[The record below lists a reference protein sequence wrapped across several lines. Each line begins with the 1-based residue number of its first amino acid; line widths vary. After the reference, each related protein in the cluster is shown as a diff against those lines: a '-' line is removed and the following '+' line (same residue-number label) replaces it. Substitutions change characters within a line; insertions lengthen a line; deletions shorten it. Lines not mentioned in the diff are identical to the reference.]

1 MQFWIGNRIRNDK
14 EDTLII
20 ERLRKGNI
28 IGVDL
33 HGNILHRPLHRNE
46 VGRKSRVSTT
56 RSQEKFDRYYYE
68 SKTKFVEALKRYNIS
83 IRENWE
89 LMNFECREQT
99 QKDYNNVS
107 LRFCTKCR
115 DSGKLNLKNSKEEL
129 YFVRNSVES
138 KTVLCYGCIGALLKM
153 NEWLRSSRLDVFCRK
168 GIFRSFAKFIGKH
181 LCESLFFN
189 KVRPARDSA
198 QVFPVSLAKFL
209 RPPFY
214 KDHLQWLLLKIVWYL
229 LNSLS
234 CSSFFIWA
242 KQPDFYH
249 LELDA

>member
-1 MQFWIGNRIRNDK
+1 
-14 EDTLII
+14 
-20 ERLRKGNI
+20 
-28 IGVDL
+28 
-33 HGNILHRPLHRNE
+33 
-46 VGRKSRVSTT
+46 
-56 RSQEKFDRYYYE
+56 
-68 SKTKFVEALKRYNIS
+68 
-83 IRENWE
+83 
-89 LMNFECREQT
+89 MNFECREQT
-99 QKDYNNVS
+99 QKDYNKNDIILESKNKTDLSKKSINEQFKCVGYANVS

-214 KDHLQWLLLKIVWYL
+214 KDHLQRLLLKIVWYL